1 LDGDTVIARILKS
14 EGVEWIAG
22 YPYQTLIDTAAKEG
36 IRPIIPRQE
45 RAGVNMA
52 DGFSRINNGKRLGVF
67 CMQLGP
73 GAENAFGGVA
83 QAFADSVPI
92 LLLPGGYE
100 RSGASITP
108 NFNSVDNYKG
118 ITKWAAS
125 INLVDRIP
133 EFMRRAFSH
142 LRNGRPGPVL
152 LEIPKD
158 LATEEYPH
166 ETFEYTPVNQNR
178 SDADKDDVKELVTAL
193 LKASNPVINAGQ
205 GVLYAEASDKLVQLA
220 DMTGIPV
227 LTTTA
232 GKSAFPETHPLSLG
246 TGSYT
251 ATLAVDKFLK
261 STDFIFGIGTSFT
274 PSNFNAP
281 MPKGV
286 TLAQST
292 NKAEDIN
299 QTHSVQFGAV
309 GDASLVL
316 DQIIEEVKV
325 QLNTNRSSQ
334 ISEAT
339 NKISKLRQAFYAEW
353 TPLLTSDEVPIS
365 PYRVITELIKC
376 VDVSNTIITHDSGYP
391 RDQLVPFWPSV
402 TPRSYIG
409 WGKSTQLGYGL
420 GLAMG
425 AKLADPDKTVINLM
439 GDAAF
444 GMAGMDI
451 ETAARS
457 NIGMTTVI
465 LNNSVMTNYS
475 SHMPY
480 ASKKWGSHRF
490 TGEYAKVADGLGAYS
505 EKIDTPDRIPVA
517 IKNALSANSDGKP
530 AVIEIITKEETRI
543 PKFW

>member
-1 LDGDTVIARILKS
+1 MDGDTVIARILKS

-45 RAGVNMA
+45 RTGVNMA

-100 RSGASITP
+100 RSGASIAP

-158 LATEEYPH
+158 LAVEEYPH
-166 ETFEYTPVNQNR
+166 ETFEYTPVSQNR
-178 SDADKDDVKELVTAL
+178 SDADRDDIKELVTAL

-251 ATLAVDKFLK
+251 ATLAVDEFLK
-261 STDFIFGIGTSFT
+261 STDFVFGIGTSFT

-281 MPKGV
+281 MPQGV

-316 DQIIEEVKV
+316 DQIIEEVIHH
-325 QLNTNRSSQ
+325 R
-334 ISEAT
+334 
-339 NKISKLRQAFYAEW
+339 
-353 TPLLTSDEVPIS
+353 
-365 PYRVITELIKC
+365 
-376 VDVSNTIITHDSGYP
+376 
-391 RDQLVPFWPSV
+391 
-402 TPRSYIG
+402 
-409 WGKSTQLGYGL
+409 
-420 GLAMG
+420 
-425 AKLADPDKTVINLM
+425 
-439 GDAAF
+439 
-444 GMAGMDI
+444 
-451 ETAARS
+451 
-457 NIGMTTVI
+457 I
-465 LNNSVMTNYS
+465 L
-475 SHMPY
+475 
-480 ASKKWGSHRF
+480 
-490 TGEYAKVADGLGAYS
+490 
-505 EKIDTPDRIPVA
+505 
-517 IKNALSANSDGKP
+517 
-530 AVIEIITKEETRI
+530 
-543 PKFW
+543 

>member
-45 RAGVNMA
+45 RTGVNMA
-52 DGFSRINNGKRLGVF
+52 DGFSRINNGKRIGVF

-100 RSGASITP
+100 RSVASIAP

-125 INLVDRIP
+125 INIVDRIP

-142 LRNGRPGPVL
+142 LRNGRSGPVL

-158 LATEEYPH
+158 LAVEEYPYK
-166 ETFEYTPVNQNR
+166 TFEYTPVSQNR

-193 LKASNPVINAGQ
+193 LRASNPVINAGQ

-251 ATLAVDKFLK
+251 STLAVAEFLK
-261 STDFIFGIGTSFT
+261 STDFVFGIGTSFT

-292 NKAEDIN
+292 NKAEDVN

-325 QLNTNRSSQ
+325 QLNTNRASQ
-334 ISEAT
+334 MSEVV
-339 NKISKLRQAFYAEW
+339 NKISKLRQTFYSEW
-353 TPLLTSDEVPIS
+353 TPLMTSDEVPIN
-365 PYRVITELIKC
+365 PYRVIADLIKC

-425 AKLADPDKTVINLM
+425 AKLADPEKTVINLM

-457 NIGMTTVI
+457 NIGITTII
-465 LNNSVMTNYS
+465 LNNSVMTGYS
-475 SHMPY
+475 LHMPY
-480 ASKKWGSHRF
+480 ASKKWGSHSF
-490 TGEYAKVADGLGAYS
+490 TGEYAKVAEGLGAYA
-505 EKIDTPDRIPVA
+505 EKVNTPDRIPLA
-517 IKNALSANSDGKP
+517 IKNSLSANSDGKP